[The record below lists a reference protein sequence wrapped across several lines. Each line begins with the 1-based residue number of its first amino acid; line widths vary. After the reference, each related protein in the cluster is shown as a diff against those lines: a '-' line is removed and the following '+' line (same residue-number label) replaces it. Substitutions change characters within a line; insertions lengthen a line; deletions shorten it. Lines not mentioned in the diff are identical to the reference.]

1 LEQNPGIMRTYPVAF
16 LMLIGLSI
24 SGFSQIGSKLQQQ
37 SSIYGNWENSQLGY
51 QIMLILQPDGKGEFD
66 GEIISYTSTEKTLS
80 LAVGSQVTTYNYVL
94 GSNTLRLSD
103 GDLVSP
109 VTFTRLGS
117 TPPKDLENLDF
128 TGSPSST
135 IAVSVPESTQGTI
148 VGNWT
153 GSGETIEFKSNGQCV
168 YLGQTF
174 PYRISSGQLT
184 LSAADG
190 EHIFSYSFTGDN
202 LTLTASQGAV
212 TYKRMNTTTDS
223 NQSASNNPGGMID
236 QSLVSK
242 WCYVDVNSY
251 NSGASSSS
259 TCVTLNADGSYAYY
273 GESSRSVN
281 TQDYSGGTSSQ
292 ESDSGTWYVQGDRIY
307 FNSQSKG
314 LLSYRLEKRNHPKN
328 VNDPMI
334 VLDGNPFVTAYN
346 MPPWR

>member
-1 LEQNPGIMRTYPVAF
+1 
-16 LMLIGLSI
+16 
-24 SGFSQIGSKLQQQ
+24 
-37 SSIYGNWENSQLGY
+37 
-51 QIMLILQPDGKGEFD
+51 
-66 GEIISYTSTEKTLS
+66 
-80 LAVGSQVTTYNYVL
+80 
-94 GSNTLRLSD
+94 
-103 GDLVSP
+103 
-109 VTFTRLGS
+109 
-117 TPPKDLENLDF
+117 LENLDF

-190 EHIFSYSFTGDN
+190 EHIFSYSVTGDN